1 MFIYTHTHA
10 HNAYIYIFVYMGM
23 LRATVCTGD
32 GMEGHQCGRLLA
44 LPVVEHT

>member
-1 MFIYTHTHA
+1 MCLYIHTHTQR
-10 HNAYIYIFVYMGM
+10 IYIFIYMGM
-23 LRATVCTGD
+23 LRASVCPGD